1 MPSRTLQGLAKL
13 FPTPTSETCVLHNE
27 SFWNTLIMQRKETHA
42 VAVLVRCLSFEGAS
56 GLGGRGSVRKIQ
68 SVDNMV
74 VYSGAYGGM

>member
-1 MPSRTLQGLAKL
+1 MR
-13 FPTPTSETCVLHNE
+13 
-27 SFWNTLIMQRKETHA
+27 RKETRA

-56 GLGGRGSVRKIQ
+56 GLGGRGSVGKIQ